1 MPIDLKNKS
10 VLITGASR
18 GIGFGVAKCFAAA
31 GADLA
36 ILADDESVHEAAARL
51 SKACGRPVRSFVADI
66 TDKAALARPLPRCR
80 RSMSW

>member
-18 GIGFGVAKCFAAA
+18 GIGFGIAESFAAV

-36 ILADDESVHEAAARL
+36 ILADDEGVHHAASLPDSVRR
-51 SKACGRPVRSFVADI
+51 G
-66 TDKAALARPLPRCR
+66 LPRCGVTATILIDTAKPQIYG
-80 RSMSW
+80 